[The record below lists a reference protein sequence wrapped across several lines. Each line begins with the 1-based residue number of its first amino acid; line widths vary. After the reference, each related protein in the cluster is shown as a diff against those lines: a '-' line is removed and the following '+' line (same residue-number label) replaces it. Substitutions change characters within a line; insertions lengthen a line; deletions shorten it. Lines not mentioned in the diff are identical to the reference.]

1 MTSFC
6 RLFRLVAAIPHGT
19 SIEEKNFKGF
29 SYTMT
34 HNLTGWPAAV
44 VRCGT
49 SSAGLPIGV
58 QIAAAPWREDI
69 VLGVAR
75 RLEEIFGGW
84 QAAPKELMA
93 ADERR

>member
-1 MTSFC
+1 M
-6 RLFRLVAAIPHGT
+6 RT

-49 SSAGLPIGV
+49 SSTGLPIGV

-69 VLGVAR
+69 VLGVAK
-75 RLEEIFGGW
+75 RLEEVFGGW
-84 QAAPKELMA
+84 QLA
-93 ADERR
+93 R

>member
-1 MTSFC
+1 
-6 RLFRLVAAIPHGT
+6 
-19 SIEEKNFKGF
+19 
-29 SYTMT
+29 
-34 HNLTGWPAAV
+34 

-49 SSAGLPIGV
+49 SSTGLPIGV

-84 QAAPKELMA
+84 RAAPKELM
-93 ADERR
+93 DLRVSDTLRFISR